1 MDAIDMLLHRRSCRQ
16 FTDEQISDADLT
28 TVVDCGL
35 AAPTGMN
42 QQSTKIVI
50 VQEPEKIKLLSK
62 LNATIMNTD
71 SDPFYGAPT
80 VCLIL
85 TPKVADYNANSMSLN
100 PMKDGSLVIGAMQN
114 AAYALG
120 LGSCWINRCKEM
132 LLLPEGQK
140 ILKELGLEDYEGVGC
155 VALGKPKHQAS
166 GKKIKP
172 GRVIRW

>member
-1 MDAIDMLLHRRSCRQ
+1 MLLHRRSCRQ

-85 TPKVADYNANSMSLN
+85 TPKVADYNADSMSLN

-120 LGSCWINRCKEM
+120 LGSCWINRARRCS
-132 LLLPEGQK
+132 
-140 ILKELGLEDYEGVGC
+140 C
-155 VALGKPKHQAS
+155 FPKARRFS
-166 GKKIKP
+166 KS
-172 GRVIRW
+172 